1 MKALIL
7 LLMSTTFAFAG
18 NSVTVTSTGNRQN
31 VTITQ
36 SSGNHSANLNLV
48 GNDVSVITTQSG
60 SVSKSFSIDIN
71 CGSTCSTSPYTI
83 DQY

>member
-7 LLMSTTFAFAG
+7 LLMSTTFALAG

>member
-31 VTITQ
+31 VNITQ
-36 SSGNHSANLNLV
+36 SNGNHTANVSVV
-48 GNDVSVITTQSG
+48 GNDVSIASTQSG
-60 SVSKSFSIDIN
+60 SVSKTFSIDIN
-71 CGSTCSTSPYTI
+71 CGSTCPTSPYTI
-83 DQY
+83 EQY